1 MFEALLTKII
11 GSAYAQE
18 LIPCPDGTLAD
29 PSIGCVETPGIIIN
43 PESNLINIIL
53 QLADGLLLFVAGIA
67 TISLIYG
74 GIKYATS
81 IGNEAELSRAKRIL
95 FWSIF
100 GLIVALLAK
109 FVVGTVTGIVS

>member
-1 MFEALLTKII
+1 MNKILTYII
-11 GSAYAQE
+11 ETAHAQD
-18 LIPCPDGTLAD
+18 LIPCPDGSMAD

-53 QLADGLLLFVAGIA
+53 QLADGLLLFVAGVA

-81 IGNEAELSRAKRIL
+81 VGNEAELSKAKRIL
-95 FWSIF
+95 IWSIF